1 MPSPKGES
9 EGRPVTRSGRLLGL
23 VAAVG
28 FSIAMWVFIAV
39 AVLGLVLK
47 VIGPRQDLDS
57 KGIAAALTRA
67 YDDVTEGANHP
78 DSLSVRSRRRRP
90 GSGRG
95 RWQDHRA
102 GRTRPIDGH
111 AASRQEVARRTRHR
125 RRCPQ
130 LSRSG
135 GPQGVDWTHG

>member
-78 DSLSVRSRRRRP
+78 DSLSDRSAADAGGLDLGAADGKIIVLGEP
-90 GSGRG
+90 APSTATPP
-95 RWQDHRA
+95 A
-102 GRTRPIDGH
+102 GRK
-111 AASRQEVARRTRHR
+111 
-125 RRCPQ
+125 
-130 LSRSG
+130 
-135 GPQGVDWTHG
+135 